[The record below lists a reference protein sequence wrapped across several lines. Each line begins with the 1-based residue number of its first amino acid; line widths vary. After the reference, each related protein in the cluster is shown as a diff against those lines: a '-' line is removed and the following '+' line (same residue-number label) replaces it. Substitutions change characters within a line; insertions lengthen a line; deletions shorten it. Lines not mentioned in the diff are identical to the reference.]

1 MKRNYIISCII
12 SLLLFWAIC
21 YIFNSTALI
30 GKIVFAK
37 AFISPWL
44 TFTTVMKYF
53 HIGMGVAP
61 WLAYTLA
68 ALLLLFLLG
77 SLYFFAYSLLR
88 AIAIKRNIDREQTLL
103 IGYKEGDHNFLRR
116 PLLHYSIY
124 QLIVSSLYHLVGVS
138 HISNT
143 NLPPLAISL
152 CII

>member
-88 AIAIKRNIDREQTLL
+88 AIAIKRNHR
-103 IGYKEGDHNFLRR
+103 
-116 PLLHYSIY
+116 
-124 QLIVSSLYHLVGVS
+124 
-138 HISNT
+138 
-143 NLPPLAISL
+143 
-152 CII
+152 